1 MTCGDQIAD
10 EDGPDEAMT
19 PAKKT
24 LTPLPMW
31 VVVMRRDQ
39 WRRTFPRSS
48 ADHGARWL
56 IQFSPRRGLRGFEP
70 LTPTLPGPGRG
81 RDQAV

>member
-1 MTCGDQIAD
+1 MTCGDQIGD

-19 PAKKT
+19 PGKKT

-39 WRRTFPRSS
+39 WRRTFSRSS

-56 IQFSPRRGLRGFEP
+56 IQFSPRRGLRVSEF
-70 LTPTLPGPGRG
+70 TT
-81 RDQAV
+81 